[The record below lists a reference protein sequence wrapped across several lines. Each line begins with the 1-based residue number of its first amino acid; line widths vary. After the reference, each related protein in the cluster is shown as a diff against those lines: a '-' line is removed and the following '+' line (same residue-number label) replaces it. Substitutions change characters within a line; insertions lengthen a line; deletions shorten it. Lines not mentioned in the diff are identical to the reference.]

1 MKRWLLFVLLLGLL
15 FTTVLP
21 VSAAGN
27 GRSNFTLVGWL
38 RGVDVDGKTVTIEV
52 VRGNKVAQFEI
63 GNKGLP
69 ISADNARLLY
79 NDGINVSEIEDI
91 SDLVDFINE
100 PVSVHGTYTNEAWTA
115 SRITVGA
122 KLIHFP

>member
-15 FTTVLP
+15 FATALP

-27 GRSNFTLVGWL
+27 GRSNFTLAG
-38 RGVDVDGKTVTIEV
+38 RITAIGDDTVTIEFLS
-52 VRGNKVAQFEI
+52 GNKTVKPYLDSEWPVTVT
-63 GNKGLP
+63 GSTRYLLKDGDLTVP
-69 ISADNARLLY
+69 ITFADLK
-79 NDGINVSEIEDI
+79 ED
-91 SDLVDFINE
+91 DL
-100 PVSVHGTYTNEAWTA
+100 VSVHGTFVGNVWTA